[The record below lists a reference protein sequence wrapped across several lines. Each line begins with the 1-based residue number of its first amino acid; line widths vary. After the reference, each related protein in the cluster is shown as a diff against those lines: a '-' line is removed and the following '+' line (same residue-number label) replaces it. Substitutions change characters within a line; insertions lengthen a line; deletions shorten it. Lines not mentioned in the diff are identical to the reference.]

1 MNLASLIVSI
11 VGCLLSLI
19 GILITLHLT
28 KRTKRIEDDLSNKFN
43 NKLSTSHFNEN
54 RIEYVNRLTS
64 IRDEIIA
71 NPSSDLSFDCWTK
84 LDELLKKINVDV
96 KSNEN
101 AYFKEASEL
110 LIALSS
116 DINDKNSQITDRN
129 KNIVSNLNALI
140 AILNSNLLIG
150 GL

>member
-1 MNLASLIVSI
+1 MNLASFIVSI

-110 LIALSS
+110 LIALSG